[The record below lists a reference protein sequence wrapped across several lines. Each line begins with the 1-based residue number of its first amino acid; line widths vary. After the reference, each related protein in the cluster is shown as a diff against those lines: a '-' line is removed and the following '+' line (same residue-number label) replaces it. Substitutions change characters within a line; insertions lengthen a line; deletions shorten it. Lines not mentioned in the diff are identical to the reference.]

1 MEKETL
7 LNGLRSVIGEPD
19 TTGNYKELG
28 ITDRTLDAYLG
39 AIAPTVGDDVTD
51 DFYQSQVS
59 VLKAMGGQMR
69 HEQAEFVKSYKG
81 GSPAPPEPKK
91 DDTSVTEPPAY
102 FKELSDSIKTL
113 LDENKALK
121 GRLDEIDKTNVQ
133 SRLKGQVL
141 EQMREAGANDDYVLE
156 TTMRGVEFDVT
167 KSVEELTKEHLARYD
182 KEFKNCRGEGVVP
195 RETVGG
201 GKHKTAIDNY
211 FAKKWQQK

>member
-39 AIAPTVGDDVTD
+39 AIAPTIGDDVAD
-51 DFYQSQVS
+51 DFYQSQVT
-59 VLKAMGGQMR
+59 VLKAMGGQLR

-81 GSPAPPEPKK
+81 NNPPPPSQKPK
-91 DDTSVTEPPAY
+91 DVPGDNQPEY
-102 FKELSDSIKTL
+102 LKELSNGLKTL
-113 LDENKALK
+113 LEENKELK
-121 GRLDEIDKTNVQ
+121 SRLDRIDKNNVQ
-133 SRLKGQVL
+133 SKLKTQVIGA
-141 EQMREAGANDDYVLE
+141 MREAGADDDYVLE
-156 TTMRGVEFDVT
+156 TTMRGIELDEK

-182 KEFKNCRGEGVVP
+182 KEFKSCRGEGAVP

-201 GKHKTAIDNY
+201 GKRKTAIDDY
-211 FAKKWQQK
+211 FSKKWQK